1 MLRLA
6 RRVRADVFGWSLICS
21 RRQPFEGR
29 HTVVHVVDSDQLTNP
44 AGLLQLEIF
53 ARRYY
58 DLFNQRAFDE
68 AERFVDPQAVF
79 TYPLAREHFIGR
91 AGYRELVRRW
101 VAGFP
106 DGTVSI
112 TNVELKDGPVIQ
124 TNWIG
129 HGTHLGVLELP
140 GLPPIPPTHI
150 RAQLPMRETINVVN
164 GLIVESRLEFDPIE
178 LRRRLLHF

>member
-1 MLRLA
+1 MVHA
-6 RRVRADVFGWSLICS
+6 IDSA
-21 RRQPFEGR
+21 
-29 HTVVHVVDSDQLTNP
+29 TVTN
-44 AGLLQLEIF
+44 AATSLQLEIF

-58 DLFNQRAFDE
+58 DLFNQRKLDE

-101 VAGFP
+101 IAGFP
-106 DGTVSI
+106 DGTISI
-112 TNVELKDGPVIQ
+112 TKVDLQDGVVIK

-129 HGTHLGVLELP
+129 EGTHLGVLELP
-140 GLPPIPPTHI
+140 GFPAIPPTGIH
-150 RAQLPMRETINVVN
+150 AQLPMRETIHVVN
-164 GLIVESRLEFDPIE
+164 SLIVESRLEFDPSE